1 MKKVQIKT
9 IDILNI
15 TIVAIDENAIDI
27 RWNQSL
33 FKSKSNLSF
42 IVDGSYAI
50 VPIMQKMPYVM
61 PGYSIRMI
69 GSFTHGEGFSFTPYE
84 IIRDKDTSNINLR
97 QSSIELLDKVKE
109 IFESTMS
116 GYRLIFFQETIPEI
130 PEVN

>member
-27 RWNQSL
+27 RWNQPL
-33 FKSKSNLSF
+33 FKSESHLSF

-50 VPIMQKMPYVM
+50 VPIRQKMPYVM

-69 GSFTHGEGFSFTPYE
+69 GNFTDGEGFSFTPYE
-84 IIRDKDTSNINLR
+84 IIRDKDTSNIDLR
-97 QSSIELLDKVKE
+97 KASIELLDKVKE

-116 GYRLIFFQETIPEI
+116 GYRLIFFQETV
-130 PEVN
+130 PEVH